1 MKTNLIKNRAFLL
14 LILFG
19 QLVFAQSRQEVPD
32 PDASFERARELAF
45 KGEHEAAR
53 DTLMKILQAYPEYT
67 DVHTF
72 LANTYRWD
80 GNHGQ
85 ARKHFN
91 RITSTERNYEDA
103 WLLSIKNELEAG
115 NRSIALGLANK
126 ALQYLGESQ
135 AIRNIRS
142 QILGTPVDAMAA
154 EDPEE
159 DREYKN
165 RVSVANRLETFDQ
178 YYDPMWYT
186 SVEYRRETS
195 LGRVSPRINYSNR
208 FGINGIQYELDLYPR
223 LSNTFYA
230 YLNYGYSDSELY
242 PNHQGAFELF
252 ANLPRAKEASLGA
265 RYLQFFNSEATL
277 LTGSF
282 GIYRG
287 NYYLSARPY
296 LTVVQ
301 GRSPAASGAI
311 LARKYLSDD
320 FHFLGIRASYGYSP
334 ELRQLSSG
342 GVLIEESLLFLE
354 SQQLLFEYQFTS
366 GNRQH
371 LYLAQLGVSRQ
382 EYVLQPGAF
391 FWVFGGG
398 LTYRLRI

>member
-1 MKTNLIKNRAFLL
+1 MKNNLIKNGAALF
-14 LILFG
+14 LILLG
-19 QLVFAQSRQEVPD
+19 QLVFAQSNPEVPD

-45 KGEHEAAR
+45 RGEHEAAR
-53 DTLMKILQAYPEYT
+53 DTLMRILQAYPEYT
-67 DVHTF
+67 EVHTF

-80 GNHGQ
+80 GNHSQ

-91 RITSTERNYEDA
+91 RITSKERNHEDA
-103 WLLSIKNELEAG
+103 WLLAIKNELEAG

-126 ALQYLGESQ
+126 ALRYLGDNQE
-135 AIRNIRS
+135 IRNLRG
-142 QILGTPVDAMAA
+142 QILGTPVDETAS
-154 EDPEE
+154 DDSQE
-159 DREYKN
+159 DRVYRN

-186 SVEYRRETS
+186 SVEYRRETA
-195 LGRVSPRINYSNR
+195 LGRISPRINYSNR
-208 FGINGIQYELDLYPR
+208 FGINGLQYELDLYPR
-223 LSNTFYA
+223 LSNTLYA
-230 YLNYGYSDSELY
+230 YMNYGYSDSELY
-242 PNHQGAFELF
+242 PNHQGALELF
-252 ANLPRAKEASLGA
+252 ANLPRAMEASLGA
-265 RYLQFFNSEATL
+265 RYLKFFNSEATL
-277 LTGSF
+277 FTGSF

-301 GRSPAASGAI
+301 GRSPAASGA
-311 LARKYLSDD
+311 LLGRKYLSDD
-320 FHFLGIRASYGYSP
+320 LHFLGLRASYGYSP

-354 SQQLLFEYQFTS
+354 SQQLLLEYQFTS

-371 LYLAQLGVSRQ
+371 LYLAQLGVTRQ